1 MYRTIQE
8 YAHMRWLFGSD
19 FMGGMIDGKGARCR
33 KDQNQMFTPHCR
45 HLAMLE
51 IIEIED

>member
-19 FMGGMIDGKGARCR
+19 FMGGMIDGKGEGSR
-33 KDQNQMFTPHCR
+33 KDQMFTPLYR